1 MKELLQNELEKLEPV
16 IRECAWEDKRVYGNW
31 LAQTYYYVCHSTRL
45 LGLAS
50 SYFQRDRESLHRR
63 FASHMG
69 EEKGHEHLAIS
80 DLKGLKLGL
89 DQFSEMSMTKAF
101 YESQYYKVQYQ
112 NATAL
117 FGYIL
122 LLEATAVKLGPQI
135 YGRVVETHGKNACNF
150 LRIHVEEDPDHVDK
164 ALDSILVLP
173 PQELVHVEA
182 NLVQTADVYK
192 AMLKGL
198 KEQRVSLKIAA

>member
-1 MKELLQNELEKLEPV
+1 MKELLQKELDKLEPV
-16 IRECAWEDKRVYGNW
+16 IRNCDWENKRVYGNW

-69 EEKGHEHLAIS
+69 EEKGHEHLSIT
-80 DLKGLKLGL
+80 DLKTMKMTVDHWPELS
-89 DQFSEMSMTKAF
+89 QTKAF
-101 YESQYYKVQYQ
+101 YESQYYKIQYQ

-122 LLEATAVKLGPQI
+122 LLEATSVRLGPQI
-135 YGRVVETHGKNACNF
+135 YKRVVEAHGKQSCNF

-164 ALDSILVLP
+164 ALDQILVLP
-173 PQELVHVEA
+173 PQELVHIEA
-182 NLVQTADVYK
+182 NLTQTADIYV
-192 AMLKGL
+192 AMLIAL
-198 KEQRVSLKIAA
+198 KEKSAVLRLAA